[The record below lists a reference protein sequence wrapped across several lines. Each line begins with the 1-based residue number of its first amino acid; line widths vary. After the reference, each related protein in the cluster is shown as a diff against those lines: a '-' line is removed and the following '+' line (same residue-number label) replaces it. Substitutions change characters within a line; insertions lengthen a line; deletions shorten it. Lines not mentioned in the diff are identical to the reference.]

1 MEKGEMCIFLKQLK
15 ATLQLNGSFYIGQH
29 TVIVLFF
36 FVIFRILTCQL
47 SLNGGSNEN
56 LS

>member
-1 MEKGEMCIFLKQLK
+1 MCIFLKQLK